1 MDSGL
6 VSLAGTPSSPAGRN
20 DPQRTQAAAGEF
32 EALLIGSLLKSMREA
47 GSSGWLGT
55 GEDQASES
63 LMEIAEQQLARV
75 MAAQGGLGLA
85 RLVVRGLAPPPVN
98 ATEQKA
104 PAGR

>member
-1 MDSGL
+1 MIAGL
-6 VSLAGTPSSPAGRN
+6 PPLLVTPTAAGRD

-55 GEDQASES
+55 GEDQTSES
-63 LMEIAEQQLARV
+63 LLELAEQQLAQL

-85 RLVVRGLAPPPVN
+85 RLVVQGLSRPEPAAADTNAPG
-98 ATEQKA
+98 
-104 PAGR
+104 GR